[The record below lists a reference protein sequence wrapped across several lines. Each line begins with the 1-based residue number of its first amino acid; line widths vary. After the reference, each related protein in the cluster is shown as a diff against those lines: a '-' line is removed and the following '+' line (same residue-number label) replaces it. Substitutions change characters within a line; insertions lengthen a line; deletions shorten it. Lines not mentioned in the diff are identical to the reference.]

1 MKKNV
6 VFSTISIDHD
16 IADADSRWKLWRPL
30 VELVQV
36 RKFFIH
42 RLYYFIPP
50 SLRDRLSA
58 LQKDLDLPRTR
69 KWCPWS

>member
-42 RLYYFIPP
+42 RLYYFIPEQFFAAVLCREL
-50 SLRDRLSA
+50 SFLRSV
-58 LQKDLDLPRTR
+58 LQFLFL
-69 KWCPWS
+69 